1 MATGELPSMF
11 LPLLALRVTRR
22 KWSCCVCR
30 VILGLETISRGISK
44 ASWSA
49 LLQMGFERVNLAHGI
64 NVFMLSNSKELW
76 RKTALVFFVFC
87 FFEQLLLQLS
97 VHWME
102 ASLFYTTGNGCG
114 ERCIT
119 WSGSAGE
126 RWAAHTGHLRSST
139 KQQNFWAELFGTEL
153 GCSSPFKAISCASLS
168 VQIIG
173 FVPVIKIII

>member
-76 RKTALVFFVFC
+76 RKTALVFFC
-87 FFEQLLLQLS
+87 F
-97 VHWME
+97 
-102 ASLFYTTGNGCG
+102 LFF
-114 ERCIT
+114 
-119 WSGSAGE
+119 
-126 RWAAHTGHLRSST
+126 WAAVAAALCALNGGISVLHNRKWMWGKVHHLEWLSRRKVGCPHRALEVINKT
-139 KQQNFWAELFGTEL
+139 TEL
-153 GCSSPFKAISCASLS
+153 LGRTVWDRTGLLIS
-168 VQIIG
+168 I
-173 FVPVIKIII
+173 